1 MTNIEAFDF
10 IIVIVIV
17 ISPLLVDI
25 NAVKKN

>member
-1 MTNIEAFDF
+1 MANLEAFDF
-10 IIVIVIV
+10 IIVSIFV